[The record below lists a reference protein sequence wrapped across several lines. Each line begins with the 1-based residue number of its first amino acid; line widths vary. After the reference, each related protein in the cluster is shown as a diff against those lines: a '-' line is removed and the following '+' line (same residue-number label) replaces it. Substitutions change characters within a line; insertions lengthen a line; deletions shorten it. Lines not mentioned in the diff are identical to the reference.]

1 MTRDEQITA
10 ALAELAPP
18 PARRDQCRR
27 SIAVVLE
34 WVDTQCK
41 AVSVN
46 KFFVSKRGKAQI
58 RRYRNASME
67 VQAAYD
73 AFDPSIVRWFSLAE
87 VASIKGIPT
96 VIDREIEKADHLIKP
111 SPSPKRDAV
120 RPKTAVRAAYS
131 LLVKWGHEP
140 AVTRG
145 GKWEKLARI
154 LAGGP
159 IYVFE
164 HMRTY
169 HTYLADHRA
178 ADRTRA

>member
-18 PARRDQCRR
+18 RARRDQCRR
-27 SIAVVLE
+27 SIALVLD
-34 WVDTQCK
+34 WVDRQCK
-41 AVSVN
+41 AVNIN

-58 RRYRNASME
+58 RRYRDAWME

-87 VASIKGIPT
+87 VASIEGIPT
-96 VIDREIEKADHLIKP
+96 VVDREIEKADHLIKP
-111 SPSPKRDAV
+111 SPRPKRDAV
-120 RPKTAVRAAYS
+120 RAKAAVRAAYS
-131 LLVKWGHEP
+131 LLVKWGHQP

-145 GKWEKLARI
+145 GKWEKLSQI

-169 HTYLADHRA
+169 RAYLADQRA

>member
-1 MTRDEQITA
+1 VTRDKQITA

-18 PARRDQCRR
+18 RARRDQCRR
-27 SIAVVLE
+27 SIALVLD
-34 WVDTQCK
+34 WLDAQCK

-58 RRYRNASME
+58 QRYRNALME
-67 VQAAYD
+67 VRAAYG
-73 AFDPSIVRWFSLAE
+73 AFDSSIVRWFSLAE
-87 VASIKGIPT
+87 LASIEGIPT

-111 SPSPKRDAV
+111 SPRPKRDAV
-120 RPKTAVRAAYS
+120 RAKAAVRAAYS
-131 LLVKWGHEP
+131 LLVKWGHQP

-145 GKWEKLARI
+145 GKWEKLAQI

-169 HTYLADHRA
+169 RTYLADQRA